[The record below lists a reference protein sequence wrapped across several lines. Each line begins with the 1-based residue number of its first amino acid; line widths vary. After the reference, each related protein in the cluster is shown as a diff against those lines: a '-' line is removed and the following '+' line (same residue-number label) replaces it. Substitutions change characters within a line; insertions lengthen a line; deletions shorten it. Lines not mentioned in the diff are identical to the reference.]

1 MVSRHFK
8 IFFTAFKYL
17 FQFAEMCMLR
27 TIFSHFI
34 YLQLIFNMFNIIL
47 QFFISQCI
55 CTCSCI
61 HVILCFDLHVL
72 CCTQTL
78 ESSVRCFQS
87 FQCILFLFYFLYEM
101 IKEGIIYM
109 QIDNTMYS
117 VFYAVKWEKQALKSH
132 TIYI

>member
-8 IFFTAFKYL
+8 IFFTAFKYR

-27 TIFSHFI
+27 TFCSYFI
-34 YLQLIFNMFNIIL
+34 YLQLLFNIIL

-61 HVILCFDLHVL
+61 HVLLCFDLHVL
-72 CCTQTL
+72 YCTQTL
-78 ESSVRCFQS
+78 ESTVGCFQS
-87 FQCILFLFYFLYEM
+87 FNAFYFRLIFLYEM

-109 QIDNTMYS
+109 QIDNTMFS
-117 VFYAVKWEKQALKSH
+117 VFNAVKWEKQALKSH
-132 TIYI
+132 TIYK